1 MVLVVIS
8 DSCSVFVGAHHGGK
22 RWERNCVRPSFGPA
36 ISALTVAGAVS
47 RIRMRLSCEKKGTVL
62 EPEIL
67 SFVEVLLLS
76 QATAEALDRAV
87 LPAVGE
93 TAILLTSPLHPC

>member
-1 MVLVVIS
+1 
-8 DSCSVFVGAHHGGK
+8 
-22 RWERNCVRPSFGPA
+22 
-36 ISALTVAGAVS
+36 
-47 RIRMRLSCEKKGTVL
+47 MRLSCEKKGTVL